1 MLVDACVRARLKP
14 DGWDACLRPPA
25 AAAAAPRSG
34 SPPRPLPSMQ
44 EGCRREES
52 LRQGGVL
59 LVTVAMIG
67 VVLATGEEM
76 SSNRYVRDD
85 GFEA

>member
-1 MLVDACVRARLKP
+1 M
-14 DGWDACLRPPA
+14 
-25 AAAAAPRSG
+25 
-34 SPPRPLPSMQ
+34 
-44 EGCRREES
+44 
-52 LRQGGVL
+52 
-59 LVTVAMIG
+59 TVAMIG